1 MALYIRNDFSAT
13 NQRTYECSCHEVQI
27 VKVCGGHSNFYIFSI
42 YRNPDANDSIFDCL
56 LSSMASIQQNDV
68 RSSFLFLGD
77 FNAHHREW
85 LNSISPT
92 NCHGLSAYD
101 FSSVSGCDQLVDEPT
116 HVSGNCLDLI
126 FTDVPGVVTSCVGS
140 PIGTS
145 DHSYISATVRT
156 RQLVPDISIS
166 RKVYLKSRANWNGIL
181 LDLSVLNWP
190 DIYRQIDPISSLD
203 AALLTIIEKHVPS
216 RILHFRLKDK
226 AWFDD
231 NCRRALQDKQEAYF
245 YWRGNRSDLTWNNYT
260 RLRAHA
266 QSVYASA
273 EKNYNDGIREKLLGV
288 VNPHSWW
295 TTFKSALFGVDQS
308 GPPLLKPDGTL
319 AYCPREK
326 AALFA
331 DVFDGKQCGD
341 DLSMPLTCFPE
352 PKLTKIAF
360 KSREIKNLLAE
371 LDVYGG
377 AGPDGIFPMLFVRMS
392 DFLAPKISTIFRKLT
407 RPGHFSICWRTGHIT
422 PVPKGSGAGSCPSE
436 YRPISIT
443 PVLSKVFERLLAKR
457 LYAYAESN
465 NLFPNLQFGFRKG
478 LGTCD
483 ALLTISNTVQK
494 ALDLGQEVRMIGLD
508 FSAAFDRV
516 NHKALLF
523 KLKQL
528 GIGGPFFNILSEF
541 LSNRTQRVVV
551 DGQLGDLRPV
561 VSGVPQGSVLGPLLF
576 ILYTHD
582 MWFGLENMLV
592 SYADDATLLA
602 VVPSPAARLDVTDS
616 LNRDLAK
623 ISSWCRNWGMLMNP
637 TKTQSMIVGRS
648 RTVHPPHP
656 DLLIDNVPLVNSN
669 SFKILGVQ
677 FDQKFTFEA
686 HLRATSSLIAQKLG
700 LLRKSFKI
708 FNDQSIL
715 RKCFY
720 SFILP
725 CFEYCSP
732 VWSSAADS
740 HLRLLD
746 RNLNACKFLIPDLI
760 IDLWHRRS
768 ISSLCMLY
776 KIFHNPEHPLHSE
789 LPNLFQ
795 PVRMTRNV
803 ANSHS
808 LSFCPVR
815 CNTVQY
821 LRSFIPAFVKS
832 WNDLPGEVVECSEL
846 QRFKTG
852 ANRFLLNLQV

>member
-1 MALYIRNDFSAT
+1 MLVCLFSVCLNVSLSLFCLFVNLSYSVYQISSSAFHMFLSFRPSFSLFTIFILSLYISSLMPVSLFSVCLLICLFFCIYADVFICPLGSCHFMCSALYTIYFS
-13 NQRTYECSCHEVQI
+13 VI
-27 VKVCGGHSNFYIFSI
+27 VSI
-42 YRNPDANDSIFDCL
+42 CMS
-56 LSSMASIQQNDV
+56 
-68 RSSFLFLGD
+68 
-77 FNAHHREW
+77 
-85 LNSISPT
+85 
-92 NCHGLSAYD
+92 
-101 FSSVSGCDQLVDEPT
+101 
-116 HVSGNCLDLI
+116 
-126 FTDVPGVVTSCVGS
+126 
-140 PIGTS
+140 
-145 DHSYISATVRT
+145 
-156 RQLVPDISIS
+156 
-166 RKVYLKSRANWNGIL
+166 
-181 LDLSVLNWP
+181 LDLSICMFIIVVLSVYP
-190 DIYRQIDPISSLD
+190 SMFTSPKISIDLSYFYTFIYLYPFIYSCISLRAYIPYSLITF
-203 AALLTIIEKHVPS
+203 LLILGLIVRVPLLSRIEKE
-216 RILHFRLKDK
+216 R
-226 AWFDD
+226 
-231 NCRRALQDKQEAYF
+231 
-245 YWRGNRSDLTWNNYT
+245 
-260 RLRAHA
+260 
-266 QSVYASA
+266 
-273 EKNYNDGIREKLLGV
+273 
-288 VNPHSWW
+288 

-602 VVPSPAARLDVTDS
+602 VVPSPAARLDVSDS

-732 VWSSAADS
+732 VWSSAAVS

-821 LRSFIPAFVKS
+821 SRSFIPAFVKS
-832 WNDLPGEVVECSEL
+832 WNDLPEEVVECSEL